1 MKKLFT
7 FFLIIT
13 LVYSCSNSSDENGD
27 ATAVPLPPTN
37 LTGTIVSSTQ
47 INLSWTDNSTDETGF
62 KIERKTLNGIY
73 EVVGTTG
80 SNVNTFNNTGL
91 TTNTTYVYR
100 IYSYNSGGNS
110 TTYSNEITIFL
121 STIPYVTIGNQIW
134 QSSNLN
140 VTTYSDGTPIPEVT
154 DITQWTNLTTG
165 AWCYYNNNSTN
176 GIKYGKLY
184 NWYAVAGIHDNDP
197 NTPNKIL
204 APTGWSLPTD
214 AEWTALTTFLGGEG
228 VAGGKMKDTGVVSW
242 RSPNSGATNESL
254 FTALPGGNRSTL
266 SASTFAGIL
275 EGGVWWSSSE
285 IDATK
290 AWHRYILYNQIYVV
304 RLDTNKTR
312 GCSVRC
318 IRRN

>member
-1 MKKLFT
+1 MKKIFS
-7 FFLIIT
+7 LILIMA

-27 ATAVPLPPTN
+27 TTPVPLPPTN

-100 IYSYNSGGNS
+100 IFSYNSGGNS
-110 TTYSNEITIFL
+110 ATYSNEITIFL

-154 DITQWTNLTTG
+154 NINQWNNLTTG
-165 AWCYYNNNSTN
+165 AWCYYNNDSTN

-204 APTGWSLPTD
+204 APSGWSLPTD

-228 VAGGKMKDTGVVSW
+228 VAGGKMKDAGVVSW

-254 FTALPGGNRSTL
+254 FTALPGGNQW
-266 SASTFAGIL
+266 ATFAGIREAAVL
-275 EGGVWWSSSE
+275 WSSSE

-290 AWHRYILYNQIYVV
+290 AWYRSLYYNQIYVN
-304 RLDTNKTR
+304 RLDTYKGR